1 MTAMAKKSTGRRA
14 VAAKPAR
21 SRRQRAAVTEILY
34 NRVTGKSQKV
44 TVLPSHRAADPR
56 RMTFSV
62 HVHQRDRLRDLCSEI
77 HRKTGA
83 RVSSSMI
90 IRGMLDALANA
101 KLELSDCRSEAD
113 VRTVVESRLSGKRS
127 RRQA

>member
-1 MTAMAKKSTGRRA
+1 MTAMANKSTGRRA
-14 VAAKPAR
+14 APAKPAR
-21 SRRQRAAVTEILY
+21 PRRQRAAVTEILY
-34 NRVTGKSQKV
+34 DRVTGKSQEV
-44 TVLPSHRAADPR
+44 TLLPFARAADHR

-62 HVHQRDRLRDLCSEI
+62 HVHQRDRLRELCAQI

-90 IRGMLDALANA
+90 IRGMLDALVHA

-113 VRTVVESRLSGKRS
+113 VRTVVERRLSGN
-127 RRQA
+127 